1 MSSSRGG
8 DRRVAALVDALR
20 PHLPQS
26 GVLRV
31 PSAARAAHMAAR
43 RAQLAAALPLVVV
56 TRTDEEAH
64 RLADDLVAWVGA
76 ARLRILPE
84 RGALPLER
92 ALPEHDEST
101 ERLSVLAALGS
112 EHGLVMV
119 ASLLALV
126 QRTLSVEQI
135 WNGRTHLRVGE
146 RIAQRELLTALVA
159 AGYDPVVEVTG
170 IAEFAIRGGLIDAWP
185 SGVADPVRIELFGDE
200 IESIRSFDPMT
211 QASRRKLTTVDLL
224 PASEFLPA
232 DGWDSI
238 GERAPSLSS
247 DQLREDQARLEQG
260 DLGEAAETWAALL
273 TAGPAAD
280 HIPVA
285 AHLVLTDHHEL
296 VALARDLD
304 AQAGDRHSGLVAA
317 AEIPKEWPAPYDAC
331 ATLEALGE
339 RATERLEEAAAEDAG
354 YGAAPPLPGRAE
366 RAGSW
371 LLQLAA
377 GGRRVVVTTD
387 QASRVGELL
396 DEAGRPTASVAELR
410 DVPEPGSI
418 GLVHGSLSAGLS
430 HAPSGL
436 LLLTDRELFG
446 ATRVRRL
453 TSGKRI
459 VTRDLIGKLQPSD
472 HVVHVDHGISRY
484 AGMTQRTF
492 GADVKEY
499 LQLDFAGTDKIFLP
513 ADQIG
518 RITRYAGGPAPAL
531 SRLGGTEWERTKTRV
546 RRAVGDLARELVEIY
561 AARESA
567 PGFAF
572 SADTTWQRELEESFP
587 YTETPDQARSIE
599 EVKADML
606 KRRPMDRL
614 VVGDVG
620 YGKTEVALRAAFK
633 AISDGKQVAVL
644 VPTTVLAQQHLITFE
659 RRLAAFP
666 IRVGMLSRFVSKKE
680 QERIVE
686 GVSDGSVDLLIGT
699 HRILSKDISF
709 ADLGLLVVDEEQ
721 RFGVSHKERI
731 KAMRREVD
739 VLTLSATPIP
749 RTLHLSLVGIR
760 DLSVIETP
768 PEARLPIQ
776 TRIAEDDDGLIRDAI
791 SRELDRGGQVFYVHN
806 RVETIEAASARVRRL
821 VPGARVAIGHGQM
834 AEGMLERV
842 MLDFNDGR
850 FDVLVCTTII
860 ESGLDIPNANTIII
874 VRADTFGL
882 AQLYQLRGRVGRSDR
897 RAHAYLLHR
906 RGMPLTPIARKRLHA
921 IFSASDLGAGYQI
934 ALSDLEIRG
943 AGNILGA
950 EQHGFMAAVGFEM
963 YTRLLAEAVD
973 LLRGRHPLPEPSPV
987 RLDLPGSAFL
997 PDDYIEDSGGKL
1009 EAYRRFAKVRSEA
1022 DAEAVRAELRDRYG
1036 PIPVPVEGLFTAVR
1050 VRLAAEAA
1058 GVPDVRAEERQVTLK
1073 WSRMPDRHDVSVA
1086 LQVAGFRPD
1095 TASNQVRIP
1104 VAAGR
1109 DPVEVALRALAA
1121 LAATAA
1127 PSFAAASIE
1136 IDVTE

>member
-20 PHLPQS
+20 PHLPES

-31 PSAARAAHMAAR
+31 PAAARPGHLAVR
-43 RAQLAAALPLVVV
+43 RAELPTTRPLVVV
-56 TRTDEEAH
+56 ARTDEEAH
-64 RLADDLVAWVGA
+64 RLTDDLVAWIGGTHV
-76 ARLRILPE
+76 RTLPE
-84 RGALPLER
+84 RAALPLER
-92 ALPEHDEST
+92 ALAEHDESS
-101 ERLSVLAALGS
+101 ERLSVLSELGA
-112 EHGLVMV
+112 GTRNLVVV
-119 ASLLALV
+119 APLLALV
-126 QRTLSVEQI
+126 QRTLGVEQLRQA
-135 WNGRTHLRVGE
+135 RTSLRVGE
-146 RIAQRELLTALVA
+146 RIAQRTLLERLVA
-159 AGYDPVVEVTG
+159 GGYEPSVEVTG
-170 IAEFAIRGGLIDAWP
+170 IGEFAHRGGLIDAWP
-185 SGVADPVRIELFGDE
+185 PGFDEPVRVELFADE
-200 IESIRSFDPMT
+200 VESIRSFDPMT
-211 QASRRKLTTVDLL
+211 QGSRRRLSEIHLV
-224 PASEFLPA
+224 PSSEFRPLG
-232 DGWDSI
+232 GWEDV
-238 GERAPSLSS
+238 GQRVPLTS
-247 DQLREDQARLEQG
+247 DQLKEDAACLAQG
-260 DLGEAAETWAALL
+260 DIGETAETWAALL

-280 HIPVA
+280 HVPHA
-285 AHLVLTDHHEL
+285 AHLVLTDLDEL
-296 VALARDLD
+296 RALAVDLD
-304 AQAGDRHSGLVAA
+304 TQAVDRKDGLVRARELPA
-317 AEIPKEWPAPYDAC
+317 EWPLPYDAG
-331 ATLEALGE
+331 ATLEAMVG
-339 RATERLEEAAAEDAG
+339 RAAERLEEQAEREAG
-354 YGAAPPLPGRAE
+354 YLPAPPLPGRAD
-366 RAGSW
+366 RAGAW
-371 LLQLAA
+371 LLELANA
-377 GGRRVVVTTD
+377 GHGVVVTTD

-396 DEAGRPTASVAELR
+396 EEAGRPTAALAELR
-410 DVPEPGSI
+410 NAPAPGEI
-418 GLVHGSLSAGLS
+418 GLVHGSLSGGFA
-430 HAPSGL
+430 HASANL
-436 LLLTDRELFG
+436 LVLTDRELFG

-453 TSGKRI
+453 TAAKGV
-459 VTRDLIGKLQPSD
+459 VTRDLIGKLQPGD
-472 HVVHVDHGISRY
+472 HVVHVDHGIARY
-484 AGMTQRTF
+484 AGMAQRTF
-492 GADVKEY
+492 GNDVKEY

-546 RRAVGDLARELVEIY
+546 RRAVGDLAMELIEIY

-633 AISDGKQVAVL
+633 AVQDGKQVAIL
-644 VPTTVLAQQHLITFE
+644 VPTTVLAQQHLLTFE
-659 RRLAAFP
+659 RRLGAFP
-666 IRVGMLSRFVSKKE
+666 IRVAMLSRFVSKKA
-680 QERIVE
+680 QERTVE
-686 GVSDGSVDLLIGT
+686 AVADGTVDILIGT
-699 HRILSKDISF
+699 HRILSKDIFF

-731 KAMRREVD
+731 KSTRREVD

-776 TRIAEDDDGLIRDAI
+776 TRIAEDDDGLVRDAI
-791 SRELDRGGQVFYVHN
+791 GRELDRGGQAFYVHN
-806 RVETIEAASARVRRL
+806 RVETIEAAAERVRRL

-842 MLDFNDGR
+842 MLDFDAGR

-906 RGMPLTPIARKRLHA
+906 RGMPLTQIARKRLHA

-973 LLRGRHPLPEPSPV
+973 LLRGRVPLPEPAPV
-987 RLDLPGSAFL
+987 RLDLPGSAYL
-997 PDDYIEDSGGKL
+997 PDDYIADSGAKL
-1009 EAYRRFAKVRSEA
+1009 EAYRHFAKLRSEA
-1022 DAEAVRAELRDRYG
+1022 DAEALRADLRDRYG
-1036 PIPVPVEGLFTAVR
+1036 PIPPAVEGLFAAVR

-1058 GVPDVRAEERQVTLK
+1058 GVPEVRAEEHQVTLK
-1073 WSRMPDRHDVSVA
+1073 WTRMPDRRTVSVA
-1086 LQVAGFRPD
+1086 LQVAGLRPD

-1104 VAAGR
+1104 VAPGR
-1109 DPVEVALRALAA
+1109 DPIDVALRSLGALGGK
-1121 LAATAA
+1121 
-1127 PSFAAASIE
+1127 SQS
-1136 IDVTE
+1136 

>member
-1 MSSSRGG
+1 MASSRGG
-8 DRRVAALVDALR
+8 DRRVAALIDALR
-20 PHLPQS
+20 PHLPHS

-31 PSAARAAHMAAR
+31 PAAARAAHLAGRRAEVAAAR
-43 RAQLAAALPLVVV
+43 PMVVV

-64 RLADDLVAWVGA
+64 RVVDDLAGWIGGA
-76 ARLRILPE
+76 HLRILPE
-84 RGALPLER
+84 RAALPLER

-112 EHGLVMV
+112 EHGLAVV

-126 QRTLSVEQI
+126 QRTLSPDQVRD
-135 WNGRTHLRVGE
+135 GRTTLRVGE
-146 RIAQRELLTALVA
+146 RIPQRELLSALVA
-159 AGYDPVVEVTG
+159 GGYDPVVEVTG

-185 SGVADPVRIELFGDE
+185 SGATGPVRIELFGDE
-200 IESIRSFDPMT
+200 IESIRGFDPMT
-211 QASRRKLTTVDLL
+211 QASRRKLTAVELL

-232 DGWDSI
+232 GGWEAI
-238 GERAPSLSS
+238 GDPAPSLPS
-247 DQLREDQARLEQG
+247 DQLREDLARLEQG

-280 HIPVA
+280 HIPET
-285 AHLVLTDHHEL
+285 AHLVLTDHDEL
-296 VALARDLD
+296 TALARGLD
-304 AQAGDRHSGLVAA
+304 AQAGDRHASLVAA
-317 AEIPKEWPAPYDAC
+317 GEIPNAWPAPYDAFG
-331 ATLEALGE
+331 TLETLTA
-339 RATERLEEAAAEDAG
+339 RAAERLEEARAQDAG

-371 LLQLAA
+371 LLELAA

-396 DEAGRPTASVAELR
+396 DEAGRGTASVAELR
-410 DVPEPGSI
+410 SPPEPGSI
-418 GLVHGSLSAGLS
+418 GLVHGSLSAGFS
-430 HAPSGL
+430 HGPSGL

-453 TSGKRI
+453 TSGKRV
-459 VTRDLIGKLQPSD
+459 VTRDLIGKLQPGD
-472 HVVHVDHGISRY
+472 HVVHVDHGIARY

-492 GADVKEY
+492 GDDVKEY

-518 RITRYAGGPAPAL
+518 RITRYSGGPAPGL
-531 SRLGGTEWERTKTRV
+531 SKLGGTEWERTKTRV
-546 RRAVGDLARELVEIY
+546 RRAVGDLARELIEIY

-567 PGFAF
+567 AGFAF
-572 SADTTWQRELEESFP
+572 SSDTTWQRELEESFP
-587 YTETPDQARSIE
+587 YTETLDQARSIE

-606 KRRPMDRL
+606 RQRPMDRL

-633 AISDGKQVAVL
+633 AIQDGKQVAVL
-644 VPTTVLAQQHLITFE
+644 VPTTVLAQQHLITFR

-776 TRIAEDDDGLIRDAI
+776 TRIAEDDDGLVRDAI

-806 RVETIEAASARVRRL
+806 RVETIEAAAERVRRL
-821 VPGARVAIGHGQM
+821 VPGARIAIGHGQM

-842 MLDFNDGR
+842 MLDFSEGR

-860 ESGLDIPNANTIII
+860 ESGLDLPNANTIII

-973 LLRGRHPLPEPSPV
+973 TLRGRRPAPEPSPV

-997 PDDYIEDSGGKL
+997 PDDYVEDSGGKL
-1009 EAYRRFAKVRSEA
+1009 EAYRRFARIRSAA
-1022 DAEAVRAELRDRYG
+1022 DADAVRAELRDRYG
-1036 PIPVPVEGLFTAVR
+1036 PIPMPVEGLFAAVR

-1058 GVPDVRAEERQVTLK
+1058 GVPEVRAEERQVTLK
-1073 WSRMPDRHDVSVA
+1073 WARMPDRREVSVA

-1104 VAAGR
+1104 VGADR
-1109 DPVEVALRALAA
+1109 DPVDVAVRALEA
-1121 LAATAA
+1121 LK
-1127 PSFAAASIE
+1127 PG
-1136 IDVTE
+1136 

>member
-1 MSSSRGG
+1 MSPSRGG
-8 DRRVAALVDALR
+8 DRRVAPLTDVLR
-20 PHLPQS
+20 SHLPEL

-31 PSAARAAHMAAR
+31 PAVARSAHLAVRRAALTPAT
-43 RAQLAAALPLVVV
+43 PLVVV

-64 RLADDLVAWVGA
+64 QLADDLAAWIGDAHVST
-76 ARLRILPE
+76 LPE
-84 RGALPLER
+84 RAALPLER
-92 ALPEHDEST
+92 AHPEHDESA
-101 ERLSVLAALGS
+101 ERLLVLSDLGGRG
-112 EHGLVMV
+112 HGRVLVTP
-119 ASLLALV
+119 LLALA
-126 QRTLSVEQI
+126 QRTLAVAQLRSATV
-135 WNGRTHLRVGE
+135 RARVGE
-146 RIAQRELLTALVA
+146 RTPQRGLLEGLVA
-159 AGYDPVVEVTG
+159 GGYEPVVEVTG
-170 IAEFAIRGGLIDAWP
+170 IGEFAHRGGLIDVWP
-185 SGVADPVRIELFGDE
+185 PGATDPVRIELFGDE
-200 IESIRSFDPMT
+200 VESIRSFDAMT
-211 QASRRKLTTVDLL
+211 QASRRRLDEVRLL
-224 PASEFLPA
+224 PASEFLPSE
-232 DGWDSI
+232 GWSTVAVGVPI
-238 GERAPSLSS
+238 GDHDVLA
-247 DQLREDQARLEQG
+247 EDAARLAVG
-260 DLGEAAETWAALL
+260 DLGEAAETWVTRL

-280 HIPVA
+280 HLPPST
-285 AHLVLTDHHEL
+285 HLVLTDLGEL
-296 VALARDLD
+296 QTLARDLD
-304 AQAGDRHSGLVAA
+304 GQAGDRLEGLTSAGELPA
-317 AEIPKEWPAPYDAC
+317 DWPRPYDATS
-331 ATLEALGE
+331 TLDALIARE
-339 RATERLEEAAAEDAG
+339 TERLEEHAGANAG
-354 YGAAPPLPGRAE
+354 YGAAPPLPGRAD

-371 LLQLAA
+371 LRDLAE
-377 GGRRVVVTTD
+377 GGRSVVVATD

-396 DEAGRPTASVAELR
+396 EEAGRPTAPVAELR
-410 DVPEPGSI
+410 QPPQPGGI
-418 GLVHGSLSAGLS
+418 GLVHGSLSAGFV
-430 HAPSGL
+430 HGPSGL
-436 LLLTDRELFG
+436 LVLTDRELFG

-453 TSGKRI
+453 TSAKRV
-459 VTRDLIGKLQPSD
+459 VTRDLISKLQPGD
-472 HVVHVDHGISRY
+472 HIVHVDHGIARY
-484 AGMTQRTF
+484 VGMTQRTF
-492 GADVKEY
+492 GTDVKEY

-518 RITRYAGGPAPAL
+518 RITRYSGGHAPTL
-531 SRLGGTEWERTKTRV
+531 SKLGGTEWERTKARV
-546 RRAVGDLARELVEIY
+546 RRAVGDLARELIEIY

-620 YGKTEVALRAAFK
+620 YGKTEVALRASFK
-633 AISDGKQVAVL
+633 AIQDGKQVAVL
-644 VPTTVLAQQHLITFE
+644 VPTTVLAQQHLLTFE
-659 RRLAAFP
+659 RRLGAFP
-666 IRVGMLSRFVSKKE
+666 IRVAMLSRFVSKKE
-680 QERIVE
+680 QDRIVDDVAH
-686 GVSDGSVDLLIGT
+686 GAVDILIGT
-699 HRILSKDISF
+699 HRILSKDIRF

-721 RFGVSHKERI
+721 RFGVGHKERI
-731 KAMRREVD
+731 KGMRREVD

-776 TRIAEDDDGLIRDAI
+776 TRIAEDDDGLVRDAI

-806 RVETIEAASARVRRL
+806 RVETIESASERVRRL
-821 VPGARVAIGHGQM
+821 VPAARVAIGHGQM

-842 MLDFNDGR
+842 MLDFSDGR

-943 AGNILGA
+943 AGNILGG

-973 LLRGRHPLPEPSPV
+973 MLRGRHPLPEPAPV
-987 RLDLPGSAFL
+987 RLDLPGSAYL
-997 PDDYIEDSGGKL
+997 PDDYIEDSGAKL
-1009 EAYRRFAKVRSEA
+1009 EAYRRFARIRTKA
-1022 DAEAVRAELRDRYG
+1022 DAEALRADLRDRFG
-1036 PIPVPVEGLFTAVR
+1036 PIPEPVEGLFTAVR
-1050 VRLAAEAA
+1050 VRLVAEAA

-1073 WSRMPDRHDVSVA
+1073 WTRLPDRREVTLA

-1095 TASNQVRIP
+1095 SGSNQVRIP
-1104 VAAGR
+1104 VAPGR
-1109 DPVEVALRALAA
+1109 DPIDVTLRALAA
-1121 LAATAA
+1121 LTPRLSSSPA
-1127 PSFAAASIE
+1127 
-1136 IDVTE
+1136 

>member
-20 PHLPQS
+20 PNLPQS

-31 PSAARAAHMAAR
+31 PAAARAAHLAAR
-43 RAQLAAALPLVVV
+43 RAELSAGPPMVVV
-56 TRTDEEAH
+56 ARTDDEAH
-64 RLADDLVAWVGA
+64 RLADDLAAWIGA
-76 ARLRILPE
+76 AHVRTLPE
-84 RGALPLER
+84 RAALPLER
-92 ALPEHDEST
+92 ALPEHDESA
-101 ERLSVLAALGS
+101 ERLSVLAALS
-112 EHGLVMV
+112 SSPRGLVVV
-119 ASLLALV
+119 ASLLSLV
-126 QRTLSVEQI
+126 QRTLAPGQLAAA
-135 WNGRTHLRVGE
+135 RTSLKIGDHVPQHSLLE
-146 RIAQRELLTALVA
+146 RLVA
-159 AGYDPVVEVTG
+159 GGYEPTVEVTG
-170 IAEFAIRGGLIDAWP
+170 IGEFAHRGGLVDAWP
-185 SGVADPVRIELFGDE
+185 PGLGEPVRIELFGDE
-200 IESIRSFDPMT
+200 VDSIRAFDPMT
-211 QASRRKLTTVDLL
+211 QASRRRLDGIDLL
-224 PASEFLPA
+224 PASEFLPT
-232 DGWDSI
+232 DGW
-238 GERAPSLSS
+238 EALLTTAPVQS
-247 DQLREDQARLEQG
+247 DALREDAARLAQG
-260 DLGEAAETWAALL
+260 DLGEAAETWAAYL
-273 TAGPAAD
+273 TETPAAA
-280 HIPVA
+280 HVPA
-285 AHLVLTDHHEL
+285 PAHLVLTDVEEL
-296 VALARDLD
+296 RALATDLD
-304 AQAGDRHSGLVAA
+304 AQAADRRDGLVTSG
-317 AEIPKEWPAPYDAC
+317 ELPDDWPLPYDARGTL
-331 ATLEALGE
+331 AELEAGAGE
-339 RATERLEEAAAEDAG
+339 WMEEQAEADAG
-354 YGAAPPLPGRAE
+354 FASAPPLPGRAD
-366 RAGSW
+366 RAGGW
-371 LLQLAA
+371 LVELAA
-377 GGRRVVVTTD
+377 AGRRIVVTTD

-396 DEAGRPTASVAELR
+396 DEAGRPSAPAAELAH
-410 DVPEPGSI
+410 VPERG
-418 GLVHGSLSAGLS
+418 GVAVVHGSLSGGFG
-430 HAPSGL
+430 HAASDVL
-436 LLLTDRELFG
+436 VLTDRELFG

-453 TSGKRI
+453 ASAKRV
-459 VTRDLIGKLQPSD
+459 VTRDLIGKLTSGD
-472 HVVHVDHGISRY
+472 HVVHVDHGIARY

-492 GADVKEY
+492 GEDVKEY
-499 LQLDFAGTDKIFLP
+499 LQLDFAGSDKIFLP

-531 SRLGGTEWERTKTRV
+531 SKLGGTEWARTKRRV
-546 RRAVGDLARELVEIY
+546 RRAVGDLARELIEIY

-587 YTETPDQARSIE
+587 YTETADQARSIE

-606 KRRPMDRL
+606 RRRPMDRL

-620 YGKTEVALRAAFK
+620 YGKTEVALRASFK
-633 AISDGKQVAVL
+633 AVQDGKQVAVL
-644 VPTTVLAQQHLITFE
+644 VPTTVLAQQHLLTFE
-659 RRLAAFP
+659 RRLSAFP
-666 IRVGMLSRFVSKKE
+666 LRVAMLSRFVAKRE

-686 GVSDGSVDLLIGT
+686 AVAAGTVDILIGT
-699 HRILSKDISF
+699 HRILSKDIAF

-776 TRIAEDDDGLIRDAI
+776 TRIAEDDDGLVRDAI
-791 SRELDRGGQVFYVHN
+791 GREIDRGGQVFYVHN
-806 RVETIEAASARVRRL
+806 RVETIEAAAERVRRL

-842 MLDFNDGR
+842 MLDFADGR

-860 ESGLDIPNANTIII
+860 ESGLDIPNTNTIII

-906 RGMPLTPIARKRLHA
+906 RGMPLTPVARKRLHA

-963 YTRLLAEAVD
+963 YTRMLAEAVD
-973 LLRGRHPLPEPSPV
+973 LLRGRLPPPEPAPV

-997 PDDYIEDSGGKL
+997 PDDYVADSGAKL
-1009 EAYRRFAKVRSEA
+1009 EAYRRFAAARTDA
-1022 DAEAVRAELRDRYG
+1022 DAESLRTDLRDRYG
-1036 PIPVPVEGLFTAVR
+1036 PVPREVENLFTAVR

-1058 GVPDVRAEERQVTLK
+1058 GVPEVRADERLVTLK
-1073 WSRMPDRHDVSVA
+1073 WSGRMPDRREISVA

-1109 DPVEVALRALAA
+1109 DPIDVALRALETLIAPA
-1121 LAATAA
+1121 VATPA
-1127 PSFAAASIE
+1127 
-1136 IDVTE
+1136 